1 MILYGDLHVELE
13 MSILDRSYG
22 RLGRSIKC
30 RSFVDLVSIFMAG
43 SIIDSVDVGSM
54 WCRCG
59 VDAVDGGGL
68 PVDGYVLDHGL
79 VEVVGSTWN

>member
-1 MILYGDLHVELE
+1 

-22 RLGRSIKC
+22 GLGRSIKC

-43 SIIDSVDVGSM
+43 SIIDSVDVVSM
-54 WCRCG
+54 WCQCG
-59 VDAVDGGGL
+59 VDGVDGGGL
-68 PVDGYVLDHGL
+68 PVDGYVLDPVL